1 MQKMEWCENL
11 PKKRKS
17 RGRGKGQKGREP
29 RVQCDS
35 CGAWVPRSKAK
46 RITTY
51 ASPVDPQLA
60 KELEK
65 KGTVIAKYP
74 VTKTYCISCAIY
86 RGLVKVRAEEERK
99 IVKPKKT

>member
-1 MQKMEWCENL
+1 M

-17 RGRGKGQKGREP
+17 RGRGKGQKGKES

-51 ASPVDPQLA
+51 VSPVDPQLA

-65 KGTVIAKYP
+65 KGTIIAKYP
-74 VTKTYCISCAIY
+74 VTKTYCISCAVY

-99 IVKPKKT
+99 LTKAKGKT